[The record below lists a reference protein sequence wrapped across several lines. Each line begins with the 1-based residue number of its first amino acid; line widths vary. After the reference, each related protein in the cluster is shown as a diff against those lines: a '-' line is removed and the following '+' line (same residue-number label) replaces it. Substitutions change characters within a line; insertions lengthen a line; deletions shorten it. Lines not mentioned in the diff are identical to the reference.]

1 MTTNDTDAP
10 SRRQRRE
17 GHRAPRARQAPVAAR
32 QSPWGQLRNPYRPFE
47 ILSADAIE
55 AIHAASLHVLE
66 TTGISVQSDSVR
78 ALCVEK
84 GAEPMA
90 DGVRVRFDR
99 ALVET
104 AIATAPSSFTIAT
117 RNPARTVRVGDGH
130 LVFSTVSGPPNCS
143 DLAGGRR
150 PGSMKDYEDF
160 LRLGQLFNVVHV
172 IGGYPVEPL
181 DVPVPVRHLVGLQS
195 MVTLTDKAPRIY
207 CHNLQR
213 TRDALEII
221 RIAAGRKP
229 GEIERE
235 PISFAIINTNSP
247 LQLDK
252 AMVEGIVEMARMN
265 QPTVITPFTL
275 AGAMAPVTLIGALA
289 QQNAEALAGIAISQF
304 ARPGAPVVYGA
315 FTTNVNMKSG
325 APAFGTPEYAKA
337 ALVSGQLARRYGLPF
352 RSSNINTSNAPDA
365 QAAYESM
372 MATWS
377 AITGGV
383 NFLHQATGWLEG
395 GLTASFEKFVMDVEM
410 LQLFAS
416 FLRPEPVDAGS
427 LALDAIA
434 EVGPGGHFFAT
445 SHTLERYETAFYA
458 PLLSDW
464 RNFDAWAADGAR
476 DATQRAAAIAQQALS
491 EYEQPQLDEAAAE
504 EIAAFV
510 ARRTQEG
517 GAPVN

>member
-1 MTTNDTDAP
+1 MANQDTGAAP
-10 SRRQRRE
+10 RQRRE
-17 GHRAPRARQAPVAAR
+17 GHRAPRAKQASVAERQL
-32 QSPWGQLRNPYRPFE
+32 PWGQLRNPYRPFE

-55 AIHAASLHVLE
+55 AIHLASLTILE
-66 TTGISVQSDSVR
+66 TTGIAVQSDSVR

-84 GAEPMA
+84 GAEPMGGA
-90 DGVRVRFDR
+90 RLRFDR
-99 ALVET
+99 ALVEA
-104 AIATAPSSFTIAT
+104 AIATAPSAFTLAT
-117 RNPARTVRVGDGH
+117 RNPQRSVRIGDGH
-130 LVFSTVSGPPNCS
+130 LAFATVSGPPNCS
-143 DLAGGRR
+143 DIAGGRR

-160 LRLGQLFNVVHV
+160 LRLAQVFNMVHV
-172 IGGYPVEPL
+172 VGGYPVEPL
-181 DVPVPVRHLVGLQS
+181 DVPVPIRHLVGLQS
-195 MVTLTDKAPRIY
+195 MVTLTDKIPRIY
-207 CHNLQR
+207 CHNLER

-221 RIAAGRKP
+221 RIASGRSADDLQ
-229 GEIERE
+229 RE
-235 PISFAIINTNSP
+235 HVAFAIINTNSP

-252 AMVEGIVEMARMN
+252 PMVEGIVEMARMN

-275 AGAMAPVTLIGALA
+275 SGAMAPVTLIGALA
-289 QQNAEALAGIAISQF
+289 QQNAEALAGVAVSQF

-337 ALVSGQLARRYGLPF
+337 ALISGQLARRYGLPF

-377 AITGGV
+377 AVTGGV
-383 NFLHQATGWLEG
+383 NFLHQSAGWLEG

-416 FLRPEPVDAGS
+416 FLRPEIVDEDA
-427 LALDAIA
+427 LALGAIE

-445 SHTLERYETAFYA
+445 PHTLARYETAFYQ

-476 DATQRAAAIAQQALS
+476 DATQRAALIARRALE
-491 EYEQPQLDEAAAE
+491 EYDQPSLDPAAAE